1 MATSSE
7 NIISA
12 LLDLAIDNG
21 KIYAKTKNMLYK
33 EREVYLRRLAVSFT
47 DFSGEVSDPTLQEV
61 TDNGSTTTN
70 SITANAFIKS
80 GGTSAQ
86 FLKADGSVDNNVYLT
101 ATSLNYGAFYD
112 NTDQTIASAYEE
124 KTVNINSMSYSN
136 GISLLSNQ
144 LLFAIAGTYDI
155 QVSLQVTNHYNQD
168 QDFYL
173 WFAYNGTA
181 ISESLS
187 IVTVPSTHGG
197 IIGHNI
203 LSMNL
208 FQQVNPGDTIEMRW
222 TGNHPGIRIE
232 TISPGFGTLPNAPSV
247 IITATQV

>member
-1 MATSSE
+1 MATPSE

-101 ATSLNYGAFYD
+101 AASFGYGAFYD
-112 NTDQTIASAYEE
+112 NTTQTIASAFEE
-124 KTVNINSMSYSN
+124 KVININSMSYSN
-136 GISLLSNQ
+136 GVSLLSNQ
-144 LLFAIAGTYDI
+144 LLFAIGGTYNI
-155 QVSLQVTNHYNQD
+155 QVSLQLTNYHNQD
-168 QDFYL
+168 QEFYM
-173 WFAYNGTA
+173 WFAYNGA
-181 ISESLS
+181 VISDSLS

-197 IIGHNI
+197 IPGHYI

-208 FQQVNPGDTIEMRW
+208 FQLVNPLDNVELRW
-222 TGNHPGIRIE
+222 TANDPGIRIE

-247 IITATQV
+247 IVTATQV

>member
-1 MATSSE
+1 MATPSE

-112 NTDQTIASAYEE
+112 NTTQTIASAYEE

-144 LLFAIAGTYDI
+144 LLFAIAGTYNI
-155 QVSLQVTNHYNQD
+155 QVSLQVTNYHNQD

-197 IIGHNI
+197 IPGHHI

-222 TGNHPGIRIE
+222 TGNHNGIRIE

>member
-47 DFSGEVSDPTLQEV
+47 DFLGEVSDPTLQEV

-124 KTVNINSMSYSN
+124 KTVDINSMSYSN

-144 LLFAIAGTYDI
+144 LLFAIAGTYNI
-155 QVSLQVTNHYNQD
+155 QVSLQVTNYHNQD

-181 ISESLS
+181 MSESLS

-197 IIGHNI
+197 IIGHHI

-222 TGNHPGIRIE
+222 TANHPGIRIE